1 MDEEGLI
8 LRDAAQEM
16 RRSTAAMAD
25 QLDRLAALVV
35 SLEARLRAMEKAA
48 DAVTV
53 DSAQARQLLSLI
65 RARVSDICAVNNLMD
80 PKAAQALRAACRKQ
94 LLEGFGVRD
103 IHDLPARDYERAVW
117 GIKNWNCYALV
128 KRWKYGEATG

>member
-48 DAVTV
+48 DAVSV
-53 DSAQARQLLSLI
+53 DSVQAKQLLSLI
-65 RARVSDICAVNNLMD
+65 RDRAAEICAVNNIAD
-80 PKAAQALRAACRKQ
+80 PKAAAALRSACRRQ

-117 GIKNWNCYALV
+117 GIKNWSSYALV
-128 KRWKYGEATG
+128 KRLKYGEATG

>member
-8 LRDAAQEM
+8 LRDAARDM
-16 RRSTAAMAD
+16 RRSTAAMTE
-25 QLDRLAALVV
+25 QLDRLTALVI

-48 DAVTV
+48 DAVSV
-53 DSAQARQLLSLI
+53 DSGQAKQLLSLI
-65 RARVSDICAVNNLMD
+65 RARAAEICAVNSLAD
-80 PKAAQALRAACRKQ
+80 PKAAQALRAACRRQ
-94 LLEGFGVRD
+94 LLEGFGIRD

-117 GIKNWNCYALV
+117 GIKNWSSYALI